1 MEFFSGMDVSI
12 DEMAICVV
20 DEKEGGGASSDRGGD
35 RADKLTSGGL
45 DQTRTEQAERMTGF
59 G

>member
-20 DEKEGGGASSDRGGD
+20 DEKEGGSGANFR
-35 RADKLTSGGL
+35 
-45 DQTRTEQAERMTGF
+45 DQCETLGNIMRLMRRELHSRFLARF
-59 G
+59 CH